1 MSGLKYVKKFFREI
15 VNDCRGYKRLLLM
28 TIEIK
33 INNIKKLSSNCKQS
47 KIGS

>member
-1 MSGLKYVKKFFREI
+1 MFVRLEICEKFFREI

-33 INNIKKLSSNCKQS
+33 INNIKKLSSNF
-47 KIGS
+47 